1 MRPLTLKQFQR
12 IGETVS
18 KELPPTAMIE
28 WEYKVGKKS
37 DSLNFLIK
45 K

>member
-1 MRPLTLKQFQR
+1 MRPLTLRQFRR
-12 IGETVS
+12 IGEMVS
-18 KELPPTAMIE
+18 KELPVKAEVE

-37 DSLNFLIK
+37 DSINFRIK